1 MKLFTKL
8 QSNKKRIFWTL
19 CVLFFCI
26 ADQRLGSATG
36 ESQLVFTNCAVIA
49 LALMALAHYPL
60 RSFRKP
66 AYYVWGS
73 LSLAC
78 GAVLF
83 AIGCR
88 KTAYPGN
95 FSTMILLVIVF
106 GFWLLRTLDALFV
119 EKVRPVMNKWGLLL
133 FALFFCLTLI
143 SRYDNHLSPIFLL
156 AFGLFYLTA
165 FTAKEQQALLN
176 ALIDGI
182 LLGFFLIQGLA
193 LVFRPYDTIR
203 YMGMYANP
211 NMNALLYQAAF
222 CAFLARFC
230 LFEFSAPAFS
240 SSQERCLFTVKK
252 WGCFLLACCMWSL
265 VLFTMCRSALLGM
278 GAAAFVALLWCA
290 VRHSR
295 RKLLHG
301 IRYIGLMLLL
311 TAVCFPAVY
320 GFVRYIPPLFHHPV
334 YFYNDYS
341 EERVHSWDAWDSPKY
356 ISWEAVLQEN
366 FSRLMDLFPS
376 SWISDTSADTPVN
389 PSSGTLPVDISADTP
404 VEPSPDTLPG
414 DLSADTPVNPS
425 PDTLPGD
432 LSADISVE
440 ALTAQIPAAGTPK
453 TDTLP
458 EQMIYPEMQQQE
470 EFKSTSARLSIYR
483 HYLGALNIMGHKEQ
497 DNGIQL
503 TEDYLAPH
511 AHNLF
516 LQYAFNYGLPAG
528 LLFLCFIASSGILLL
543 IAVFRSGAKKSMP
556 IAALKIVA
564 LLPFAATA
572 AFGMTEMMWRFGM
585 LSNLLLFLLPFFAWT
600 SDIE

>member
-1 MKLFTKL
+1 MKFFTKLQL

-36 ESQLVFTNCAVIA
+36 EAQLIFTNCTVIV
-49 LALMALAHYPL
+49 LALMALAHYPI

-66 AYYVWGS
+66 ACYIWGIFS
-73 LSLAC
+73 FVG
-78 GAVLF
+78 GAVLWGF
-83 AIGCR
+83 GCR
-88 KTAYPGN
+88 QTAYPGH
-95 FSTMILLVIVF
+95 FSTMILLGIIY

-119 EKVRPVMNKWGLLL
+119 EKVRPSMGKWGLLL
-133 FALFFCLTLI
+133 FAFFFFLTML
-143 SRYDNHLSPIFLL
+143 SRYDNHLSPLYLL

-165 FTAKEQQALLN
+165 FTAKERKALLN

-182 LLGFFLIQGLA
+182 ILGFFLVQGLA

-230 LFEFSAPAFS
+230 LLEFSAPVFS
-240 SSQERCLFTVKK
+240 SSAEKFLFYIKK
-252 WGCFLLACCMWSL
+252 WGCFLLACCMWTL
-265 VLFTMCRSALLGM
+265 ALFTMCRSALLGM
-278 GAAAFVALLWCA
+278 GAAALLALFWCT
-290 VRHSR
+290 VRHSCQ
-295 RKLLHG
+295 KLLHG
-301 IRYIGLMLLL
+301 IKYFGLMLLL
-311 TAVCFPAVY
+311 TILCFPAVY
-320 GFVRYIPPLFHHPV
+320 GIVRYVPPLFHHPV

-341 EERVHSWDAWDSPKY
+341 EERVHSWDDWNSPKY
-356 ISWEAVLQEN
+356 ISWETVLREN

-376 SWISDTSADTPVN
+376 AWMSEDAEN
-389 PSSGTLPVDISADTP
+389 PSEEITGSIPEEAEVLPATGKPKAETLIAQT
-404 VEPSPDTLPG
+404 
-414 DLSADTPVNPS
+414 LSAVPPTDNTLLRELSCPETAVYQNTFSEETASESTPSIEP
-425 PDTLPGD
+425 
-432 LSADISVE
+432 
-440 ALTAQIPAAGTPK
+440 PAPK
-453 TDTLP
+453 
-458 EQMIYPEMQQQE
+458 MQPQE
-470 EFKSTSARLSIYR
+470 ELKSTSARLSIYR
-483 HYLGALNIMGHKEQ
+483 HYLSSLNVRGHKEQ

-503 TEDYLAPH
+503 TQDYFAPH

-528 LLFLCFIASSGILLL
+528 ILFLVFIASSGILLL
-543 IAVFRSGAKKSMP
+543 AAAFRPKAKNSMKIA
-556 IAALKIVA
+556 A

-600 SDIE
+600 SNTD